1 MAEQEFVSM
10 DRVRA
15 THGNLTRVLSGI
27 KEHLQRNCYKY
38 PPLSLVRTSLS
49 FMPYL
54 TLRHELQRSRQSVPI
69 LSVVDVRKAVAQV
82 GGGLAKVKVRA
93 DNGEIIFLN
102 GRQLQ
107 PVYVDTE
114 SCVLAPSTYSRVL
127 IVLARRHLVRTA

>member
-10 DRVRA
+10 DRVRT

-27 KEHLQRNCYKY
+27 KEHLQCNCYKY
-38 PPLSLVRTSLS
+38 PPLSLVRTSLHA
-49 FMPYL
+49 
-54 TLRHELQRSRQSVPI
+54 LRHELQHSKAVPI
-69 LSVVDVRKAVAQV
+69 LSVVDVREAVAQV
-82 GGGLAKVKVRA
+82 GGGLDKVKVRA

-114 SCVLAPSTYSRVL
+114 SCVLARL
-127 IVLARRHLVRTA
+127 HTAAS